1 MQLRDEVEELIIL
14 GQKADGIKVGK
25 KIDIVAEIARRE
37 ERLENL
43 EKAKQ
48 ELHNR
53 AQEQYGLENS
63 KYAEKMAD
71 REAYVEK
78 TGKKPRGRVPSPP
91 FLS

>member
-1 MQLRDEVEELIIL
+1 VEELIIL
-14 GQKADGIKVGK
+14 GQKADGIKVDQK
-25 KIDIVAEIARRE
+25 VDIVAEIARRE
-37 ERLENL
+37 ERLDNL

-53 AQEQYGLENS
+53 AQEQYELEKS

-71 REAYVEK
+71 RESYIEK
-78 TGKKPRGRVPSPP
+78 TGKNPRGRVPSPP

>member
-1 MQLRDEVEELIIL
+1 VEELIIL
-14 GQKADGIKVGK
+14 GQKADGIKVDE

-37 ERLENL
+37 ERLDNL

-53 AQEQYGLENS
+53 AQEQYELEKS

-71 REAYVEK
+71 REIYIEK
-78 TGKKPRGRVPSPP
+78 TGKNPRGRVPSPP